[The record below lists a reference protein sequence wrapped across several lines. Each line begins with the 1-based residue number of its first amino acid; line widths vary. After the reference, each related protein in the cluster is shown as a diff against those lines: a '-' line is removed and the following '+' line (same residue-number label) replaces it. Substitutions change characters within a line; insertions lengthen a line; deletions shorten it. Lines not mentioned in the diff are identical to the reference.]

1 LDPGP
6 ILTRAQIR
14 GLLIVLVLIEL
25 AMVALYLSEALGF
38 FQSDTVH
45 VMFGLD
51 RERNIPAWFSAT
63 QLAMIG
69 AGWALLAARAPQA
82 YRPRRLFFAVLALG
96 FLFFSMDEAVSF
108 HEWLGPILK
117 RVNAPTVGGHG
128 NWIPLY
134 GALGVVG
141 VLLFLR
147 DARRLWRWSPAD
159 FRLAAFGALIF
170 VTGAVGLEIVAY
182 KFLRGKHH
190 LPIYS
195 VQVGAEEFLE
205 MLGASVML
213 IAVLRFAAAGKPD
226 EVASP
231 QAETEAASAQVGRPG
246 SV

>member
-1 LDPGP
+1 LDPAP
-6 ILTRAQIR
+6 ILTRSQIR
-14 GLLIVLVLIEL
+14 GLLIGLVLIEL
-25 AMVALYLSEALGF
+25 VMVGLYLTEALGF
-38 FQSDTVH
+38 VQSDTVH

-63 QLAMIG
+63 QLALIG
-69 AGWALLAARAPQA
+69 VAWALLAARAPQA
-82 YRPRRLFFAVLALG
+82 YRPRRLFFTALALG

-117 RVNAPTVGGHG
+117 RFNAPTVGGHG
-128 NWIPLY
+128 NWIPVY
-134 GALGVVG
+134 GALCVAG
-141 VLLFLR
+141 VLIFIG

-159 FRLAAFGALIF
+159 FKLAALGALIF
-170 VTGAVGLEIVAY
+170 VTGAVGMEIVAY
-182 KFLRGKHH
+182 KFLRGKHE

-195 VQVGAEEFLE
+195 VEVAAEEFLE

-231 QAETEAASAQVGRPG
+231 RAEVEAASA
-246 SV
+246 